1 MKTNAHRRRWLSA
14 ASGLGMAGT
23 LGNGKLGIGALA
35 LSTLALSAGGCSSAL
50 RLAQSKNPPQP
61 LAANETGNYSLAL
74 VLGSGG
80 PRGFAHVGVLKAL
93 TKLGIKPDLIV
104 GTSIGS
110 LIGSLYAAGMPIEK
124 IWQLVEESSPMN
136 WVGDVTWHRFGWL
149 TGDALE
155 RDVERAVG
163 GKSIEELPTRFVA
176 VATRLP
182 VGERIEFARGSV
194 ATAVRASSSIVGT
207 FIPLRIGEH
216 VYGDGDLV
224 APVPVL
230 TAKNLGAKKII
241 AIDVSANLRDT
252 PDWANAYPS
261 WIATGIMREQMIVRE
276 MAMADLAIRVPMN
289 YYAYAT
295 TNYKVYARDCGE
307 KALMDALPRLRE
319 LGLVK

>member
-1 MKTNAHRRRWLSA
+1 MNINAPRRRLLSA
-14 ASGLGMAGT
+14 AVGTIGLT
-23 LGNGKLGIGALA
+23 
-35 LSTLALSAGGCSSAL
+35 AGGCSSAL

-61 LAANETGNYSLAL
+61 LALNETGSYSLAL

-80 PRGFAHVGVLKAL
+80 PRGFAHVGVLKAFAN
-93 TKLGIKPDLIV
+93 LGIKPDLIV

-110 LIGSLYAAGMPIEK
+110 LIGSLYAAGLSVPQ
-124 IWQLVEESSPMN
+124 IWRLVEESSPMD
-136 WVGDVTWHRFGWL
+136 WVGDITWHRFGWL

-163 GKSIEELPTRFVA
+163 GKSIEDLPTRFIA

-182 VGERIEFARGSV
+182 IGERVEFARGSV

-261 WIATGIMREQMIVRE
+261 WVANGIMREHMIVRE
-276 MAMADLAIRVPMN
+276 MALADLAIRVPMT

-295 TNYKVYARDCGE
+295 SGYKVYARDCGE
-307 KALMDALPRLRE
+307 KAVMDALPRLRE
-319 LGLVK
+319 LGLVS